1 MNCSMTQCNAWLV
14 QEANTNAYGTSAL
27 QWSSPEA
34 PTESL
39 HEELADLGLDDE
51 DMFFNGLS
59 ELNRRDALFACSL
72 LVLALMINGR
82 IDRTNWAF
90 IQRAS
95 RSVEP
100 PLEAKW
106 SNVLHLVNAYVG
118 GRSMNADMAQ
128 QMHDKVFG
136 FLTDCRAS
144 LQSNR
149 KRPHARF
156 LYVPLLP
163 SCLSADGLESC
174 FCNLGSEEAFRMMQ
188 RSYEKIGS
196 GTPYDLWAPDCPVF
210 QLVDFHVKGRG
221 RCQVLGTLDLVSWQV
236 LADGELTGEPSALP
250 CLQPE
255 MQVRYLLVK
264 APDDAIVTPQGVCA
278 GLIPPAAMRWSHSV
292 PHQDASW
299 VTLLVESS
307 SGLLIKPNRLDSWQK
322 VSFVQSGHL
331 LVLAGAALALASQ
344 GHYPA
349 PCHAVQVPSSF
360 RLSWAWISPAHSCF
374 YNPTHQ
380 MHLSQCGMV
389 WRPNFTAPADCRDG
403 NLLGGGMR
411 GLLKRRSSLL
421 PLELAS
427 AH

>member
-1 MNCSMTQCNAWLV
+1 MVLWVVAAALPVVWAAIPWQGEPSGRNGKEMATALRQGYAILDVGPNSASSHVLSMQNRSLNCSQGPQEHVNVLASSDGIHWALPPCWRFGESVGHPQALVGLAAEMSQVSRWVVRAAAVHAPKTEEWLPR
-14 QEANTNAYGTSAL
+14 AL
-27 QWSSPEA
+27 QEM
-34 PTESL
+34 
-39 HEELADLGLDDE
+39 DGR
-51 DMFFNGLS
+51 S
-59 ELNRRDALFACSL
+59 ELLRAFAY
-72 LVLALMINGR
+72 
-82 IDRTNWAF
+82 
-90 IQRAS
+90 
-95 RSVEP
+95 RSEVDEVEP
-100 PLEAKW
+100 QK
-106 SNVLHLVNAYVG
+106 
-118 GRSMNADMAQ
+118 
-128 QMHDKVFG
+128 
-136 FLTDCRAS
+136 
-144 LQSNR
+144 
-149 KRPHARF
+149 
-156 LYVPLLP
+156 LLP
-163 SCLSADGLESC
+163 TVPSK
-174 FCNLGSEEAFRMMQ
+174 EAFRMMK

-196 GTPYDLWAPDCPVF
+196 GTPYDLWAPDCPIF

-278 GLIPPAAMRWSHSV
+278 GLIPPAAVRWSHSV

-322 VSFVQSGHL
+322 VSFARPGHL
-331 LVLAGAALALASQ
+331 LVLVGAALALASE